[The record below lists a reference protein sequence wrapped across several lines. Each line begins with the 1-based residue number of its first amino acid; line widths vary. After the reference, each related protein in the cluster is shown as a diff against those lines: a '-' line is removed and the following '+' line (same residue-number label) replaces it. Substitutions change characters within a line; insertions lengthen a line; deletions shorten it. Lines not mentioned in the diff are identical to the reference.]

1 MSNVDQM
8 AKQAIENTQ
17 MFIQSYSGL
26 NPETQKSVIGYM
38 LVSQIE
44 AVQAVLNVE
53 NKVGSLANN
62 PSELFLP
69 LFQTFSSSCLIQDEG
84 SGREGELL

>member
-1 MSNVDQM
+1 MLSTDQM
-8 AKQAIENTQ
+8 AKQAMDNAQ

-53 NKVGSLANN
+53 NKVS
-62 PSELFLP
+62 
-69 LFQTFSSSCLIQDEG
+69 
-84 SGREGELL
+84 